1 VVNIFYFIKLDN
13 EIVNLSLPWCNFA
26 KLKNGEKHDTELV
39 MAEVDVVATVV
50 DEAPVKEK
58 RKAEFKAK
66 ERSCVE
72 QFSKICETY
81 LISSG

>member
-58 RKAEFKAK
+58 WKPNSKRKKV
-66 ERSCVE
+66 SV
-72 QFSKICETY
+72 
-81 LISSG
+81 